1 MKQTHDSASTS
12 RRAQLLSFIAGW
24 GSLFDL
30 WPAVKYEE
38 VYPHK
43 AKDVLRRSLENVGDA
58 FWIAF
63 HEVTGEQ
70 EEDQAK
76 VQSFDAEESRADEPV
91 GN

>member
-38 VYPHK
+38 VHPHK

-63 HEVTGEQ
+63 HEVTGEE
-70 EEDQAK
+70 EEDQ
-76 VQSFDAEESRADEPV
+76 VP
-91 GN
+91 